1 MKSTHAHRQLFT
13 QYFGKKHEKG
23 FPYPSPPTQLIKKAD
38 LLINFPTKLIH
49 YISFSNGKG
58 ASSSSCVSLEGW
70 GLGEGSIIFILYQV
84 PSVCM
89 SSASF

>member
-13 QYFGKKHEKG
+13 QYVGKKNEKG

-49 YISFSNGKG
+49 FRESIS
-58 ASSSSCVSLEGW
+58 
-70 GLGEGSIIFILYQV
+70 
-84 PSVCM
+84 
-89 SSASF
+89 